1 MRRGATEGRG
11 EAASAAAPRQAADAT
26 MYVCA
31 RETRYFPGPPFLP
44 PRYASRRWKWLG
56 HTGMFAGTDW
66 VEMTT
71 SRVSAT
77 TPVSGRGRL
86 ELLCDGWFYNLSQR
100 LRAGNKFEHDV
111 VVVVVVIR
119 RADDEEI
126 KRRSK
131 QLRRAHIPES

>member
-1 MRRGATEGRG
+1 
-11 EAASAAAPRQAADAT
+11 
-26 MYVCA
+26 
-31 RETRYFPGPPFLP
+31 
-44 PRYASRRWKWLG
+44 
-56 HTGMFAGTDW
+56 MFAGTDW

-100 LRAGNKFEHDV
+100 LRAGDKFEHDF

-131 QLRRAHIPES
+131 HLQRAHIPES